1 MAIPLHAL
9 GKATGIYAGDESSQK
24 LWHLAIMPIG
34 QAWKC
39 DSSRSLQTGNRGIL
53 QPLPVSGKD
62 KGVFFGGNRF
72 QDKTTTMV
80 EQKPKVIEPRCG
92 SFEAI

>member
-34 QAWKC
+34 QAWEC
-39 DSSRSLQTGNRGIL
+39 DSSRSLQTGNRDFATIARLFQVRTRVYFLVGIA
-53 QPLPVSGKD
+53 S
-62 KGVFFGGNRF
+62 
-72 QDKTTTMV
+72 KTR
-80 EQKPKVIEPRCG
+80 PP
-92 SFEAI
+92 